1 MPRLAGERVLS
12 RRFVVLAGAA
22 TLCGCGAQHALPE
35 PPAAQVNEARRA
47 IDNMEQAM
55 VEEAAGMGALH
66 DRGWATD
73 AAPHRTS
80 PAGTRQVVVVRPP
93 DHDR

>member
-1 MPRLAGERVLS
+1 
-12 RRFVVLAGAA
+12 
-22 TLCGCGAQHALPE
+22 
-35 PPAAQVNEARRA
+35 
-47 IDNMEQAM
+47 MEQAM

-80 PAGTRQVVVVRPP
+80 PAGTRQVVAMRPP
-93 DHDR
+93 GHDR